1 MLNVICHQ
9 AGRQALGSGR
19 QKFRI
24 GGLFEIFVEVVLI
37 YALRSIVFIWPGNAP
52 RDLRLFTR
60 ECPDV
65 LCWLKTFVRKA
76 RGRELYVSDN
86 LMAYNRSR
94 TQFLRQTWIGGLA
107 TDSRADSR
115 DVNGAGRVRDGADYL
130 NALRL
135 AAREVKELEFLR
147 SAKNILELDLS
158 NNKLEGRVPDW
169 SNWMF
174 ALQHLIL
181 SHNMLTSVDSIPFQY
196 VVTIDLRSN
205 VLQGSRPIPPN
216 TTWFFFIS
224 QNNLSGK
231 ILSSICNSTS
241 LKIRDLVRNN
251 LSGEILQRL
260 GNITALEVL
269 DMRHNIL
276 YGNLPRAF
284 SNGRSL
290 RSLNLHGNKLE
301 GKIPRSLANCKELQV
316 LDLRNNHLI
325 DTFPMK
331 LGTLPKLQVLSLR
344 SNELHGS
351 IRTPTV
357 ENIFPNLR
365 MLDLSFNAFTENLL
379 TILFHHLKVMRTID
393 PSKKEPS
400 DGYYQDTEAV

>member
-1 MLNVICHQ
+1 MPRRIMLAEDVCEEGP
-9 AGRQALGSGR
+9 GRR
-19 QKFRI
+19 
-24 GGLFEIFVEVVLI
+24 
-37 YALRSIVFIWPGNAP
+37 
-52 RDLRLFTR
+52 
-60 ECPDV
+60 
-65 LCWLKTFVRKA
+65 
-76 RGRELYVSDN
+76 RELYVSDN

-115 DVNGAGRVRDGADYL
+115 DVNGAGRVRDGAGSLGPLWFGVPIAAWALARVVTQNDQISGYFPNTKWNSNASLIVLDFKEVNLSDYL

>member
-1 MLNVICHQ
+1 MSASFQTSN
-9 AGRQALGSGR
+9 
-19 QKFRI
+19 
-24 GGLFEIFVEVVLI
+24 IFHTLI
-37 YALRSIVFIWPGNAP
+37 FHINSISLTNENKVNFTWP
-52 RDLRLFTR
+52 
-60 ECPDV
+60 
-65 LCWLKTFVRKA
+65 
-76 RGRELYVSDN
+76 
-86 LMAYNRSR
+86 
-94 TQFLRQTWIGGLA
+94 
-107 TDSRADSR
+107 
-115 DVNGAGRVRDGADYL
+115 DYL

-301 GKIPRSLANCKELQV
+301 GKIHRSLANCKELQV
-316 LDLRNNHLI
+316 LDLRNNHLM

>member
-1 MLNVICHQ
+1 MTLLPSDMQHLSC
-9 AGRQALGSGR
+9 RDALGDGF
-19 QKFRI
+19 K
-24 GGLFEIFVEVVLI
+24 VVLSVVDGGI
-37 YALRSIVFIWPGNAP
+37 FDKISLFSAKKMITRIVTGGRCLFLYTLSFVLFSLAFSLSISIPLGVYGEFLVCSEAQS
-52 RDLRLFTR
+52 
-60 ECPDV
+60 
-65 LCWLKTFVRKA
+65 
-76 RGRELYVSDN
+76 RGPANQQIISRYSELVS
-86 LMAYNRSR
+86 LPYIERHLSY
-94 TQFLRQTWIGGLA
+94 
-107 TDSRADSR
+107 
-115 DVNGAGRVRDGADYL
+115 YL
-130 NALRL
+130 NTLRL

-169 SNWMF
+169 SNLMF
-174 ALQHLIL
+174 ALQHLNL

-205 VLQGSRPIPPN
+205 VLQGSQPIPPN

-260 GNITALEVL
+260 GNITALE
-269 DMRHNIL
+269 
-276 YGNLPRAF
+276 
-284 SNGRSL
+284 
-290 RSLNLHGNKLE
+290 
-301 GKIPRSLANCKELQV
+301 
-316 LDLRNNHLI
+316 
-325 DTFPMK
+325 

-365 MLDLSFNAFTENLL
+365 ILDLSFNAFTENLL

-400 DGYYQDTEAV
+400 DGYYQDTEAVEQRDWSLKL